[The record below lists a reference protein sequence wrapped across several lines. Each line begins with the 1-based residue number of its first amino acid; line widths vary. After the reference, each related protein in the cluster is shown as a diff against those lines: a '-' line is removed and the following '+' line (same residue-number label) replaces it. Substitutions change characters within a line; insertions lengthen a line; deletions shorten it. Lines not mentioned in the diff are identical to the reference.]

1 MDHDFRGAEGA
12 KALSRLDRRL
22 FSSDR
27 ADLCLVP
34 EKDVDVRE
42 ANSDGFDPRLGPPPR
57 IRRHIQRGRRTVS
70 AGAGEKRRGRVPHE
84 AARPPETGPMQMM
97 RPANRLNRN
106 LAEPQS
112 RVRPRVRDEGPPP
125 RGPRQGPA
133 ASWRAA

>member
-42 ANSDGFDPRLGPPPR
+42 ANSDGFDPRFGPPPR
-57 IRRHIQRGRRTVS
+57 IRRHVQRGRRTVS
-70 AGAGEKRRGRVPHE
+70 AVAGGKRRGRVSLDPP
-84 AARPPETGPMQMM
+84 RPPETRAMHMVRLAM
-97 RPANRLNRN
+97 RF
-106 LAEPQS
+106 
-112 RVRPRVRDEGPPP
+112 
-125 RGPRQGPA
+125 
-133 ASWRAA
+133 

>member
-57 IRRHIQRGRRTVS
+57 IRRHIQRGRLTVS
-70 AGAGEKRRGRVPHE
+70 AGAGEKRRWRFPPVP
-84 AARPPETGPMQMM
+84 ARPPETRPMLVML
-97 RPANRLNRN
+97 PATH
-106 LAEPQS
+106 
-112 RVRPRVRDEGPPP
+112 
-125 RGPRQGPA
+125 
-133 ASWRAA
+133 